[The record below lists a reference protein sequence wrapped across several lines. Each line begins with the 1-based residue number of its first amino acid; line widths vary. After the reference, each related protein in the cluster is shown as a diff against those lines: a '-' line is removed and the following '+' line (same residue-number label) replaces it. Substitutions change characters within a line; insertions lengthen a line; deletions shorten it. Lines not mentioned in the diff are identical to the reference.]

1 MLELLN
7 IPGKEHAL
15 VVSNHKSDIDWL
27 VGWVLAQVHNLS
39 VAMLFLCAH
48 PHANIFHML
57 MHGQTF
63 DLIMC
68 YKVTVLSSC

>member
-39 VAMLFLCAH
+39 VAMLFLCVH
-48 PHANIFHML
+48 PHA
-57 MHGQTF
+57 TF
-63 DLIMC
+63 FTC
-68 YKVTVLSSC
+68 